1 MNKNSKAAYR
11 VSSSIGVVGIFFSTL
26 LTAQTYPVKP
36 VRLIIPNAPGG
47 IDLYARVMTPRL
59 GEELGQ
65 PVIVENRPG
74 AGGIIG
80 AEAVAKSPADGY
92 TLLFGTSG
100 ILVTVQF
107 LNKNMPLNIQKDL
120 TPISQVLGIVSTLTV
135 NAQSPINSVADLVT
149 HAKRNPGKLSFGSS
163 GVGTLP
169 HLNGEIFKVTTGVDM
184 LHVPLKGTAQM
195 MTEMLAGRTDIDF
208 SGLGA
213 VRPLATSGKLRIL
226 AVQGG
231 TRFAPIGDIPSINET
246 YPNYRDAP
254 SWIGLMGPAGMTRP
268 LVDRIHGAVAKSMG
282 SSDVRAAYEKQGLRI
297 IASSAEELANAIKT
311 GSEQMGA
318 LIKAVGIQ
326 PE

>member
-1 MNKNSKAAYR
+1 MNGTR
-11 VSSSIGVVGIFFSTL
+11 VIAGLALAVSCGLSS
-26 LTAQTYPVKP
+26 AQPYPAKP
-36 VRLIIPNAPGG
+36 IRLVIPNAPGG

-92 TLLFGTSG
+92 SLLFATSG

-120 TPISQVLGIVSTLTV
+120 VPISQMLGIVSTLSV
-135 NAQSPINSVADLVT
+135 NAQSPLMNVADLVT

-169 HLNGEIFKVTTGVDM
+169 HLNGEIFKVTAGVDM

-195 MTEMLAGRTDIDF
+195 MTEMVAGRTDTDF

-213 VRPLATSGKLRIL
+213 VRPQAASGKLRIL
-226 AVQGG
+226 AVLGAS
-231 TRFAPIGDIPSINET
+231 RFAPIGEIPSMNET
-246 YPNYRDAP
+246 YPSYRDAP
-254 SWIGLMGPAGMTRP
+254 SWIGLLGPAGMQRP
-268 LVDRIHGAVAKSMG
+268 VVDRIHGAVVKSMA
-282 SSDVRAAYEKQGLRI
+282 SPEVRAAYDKQGLRI
-297 IASSAEELANAIKT
+297 LASNPEELAAALRS
-311 GSEQMGA
+311 GAEQVGK
-318 LIKAVGIQ
+318 LVKAVGIQ

>member
-1 MNKNSKAAYR
+1 MNWIRFFAGLTLTVSCG
-11 VSSSIGVVGIFFSTL
+11 VSS
-26 LTAQTYPVKP
+26 AQPYPAKP
-36 VRLIIPNAPGG
+36 IRLVIPNAPGG

-59 GEELGQ
+59 GEDLGQ

-92 TLLFGTSG
+92 SLLFATSG

-107 LNKNMPLNIQKDL
+107 LNKNMPLNTQKDL
-120 TPISQVLGIVSTLTV
+120 TPISQVLGIISTLSV
-135 NAQSPINSVADLVT
+135 DAQSPLMSVADLVT

-169 HLNGEIFKVTTGVDM
+169 HLNGEIFKVTAGVDM

-195 MTEMLAGRTDIDF
+195 MTEMVAGRTDIDF

-213 VRPLATSGKLRIL
+213 VRPQATSGKLKIL
-226 AVQGG
+226 AVLGAS
-231 TRFAPIGDIPSINET
+231 RFAPIGEIPSMNET

-254 SWIGLMGPAGMTRP
+254 SWIGLLGPAGMQRP
-268 LVDRIHGAVAKSMG
+268 LVDRIHGAVVKSMT
-282 SSDVRAAYEKQGLRI
+282 SPEVRAAYDKQGLRI
-297 IASSAEELANAIKT
+297 LSSNPEDLAAALRSGAEQVGKLV
-311 GSEQMGA
+311 
-318 LIKAVGIQ
+318 KAVGIQ

>member
-1 MNKNSKAAYR
+1 MKHLLRRISGVAAGLMLPLACGMA
-11 VSSSIGVVGIFFSTL
+11 V
-26 LTAQTYPVKP
+26 AQGYPSKP
-36 VRLIIPNAPGG
+36 VRLIVPNAPGG

-80 AEAVAKSPADGY
+80 AEAVAKSAPDGH

-107 LNKNMPLNIQKDL
+107 LNKNMPINTQKDL
-120 TPISQVLGIVSTLTV
+120 APISLVLGIVSTLTV
-135 NAQSPINSVADLVT
+135 NAQSPFHSVNDLASF
-149 HAKRNPGKLSFGSS
+149 AKRNPGKLSFGSS

-169 HLNGEIFKVTTGVDM
+169 HLNGEIFKVAFGVDM

-195 MTEMLAGRTDIDF
+195 MTEMVAGRTDTDF

-213 VRPLATSGKLRIL
+213 VRPQVSAGKLRIL
-226 AVQGG
+226 AVLGNS
-231 TRFAPIGDIPSINET
+231 RFAPIGDIPSINET
-246 YPNYRDAP
+246 LASYQDAP
-254 SWIGLMGPAGMTRP
+254 SWIGLMGPAGLPRP
-268 LVDRIHGAVAKSMG
+268 LIERIHSAVAKTVASP
-282 SSDVRAAYEKQGLRI
+282 DVRAAYEKQGLRI
-297 IASSAEELANAIKT
+297 IASSPEELATAMRNGTDQVGK
-311 GSEQMGA
+311 
-318 LIKAVGIQ
+318 LVKAVGIQ